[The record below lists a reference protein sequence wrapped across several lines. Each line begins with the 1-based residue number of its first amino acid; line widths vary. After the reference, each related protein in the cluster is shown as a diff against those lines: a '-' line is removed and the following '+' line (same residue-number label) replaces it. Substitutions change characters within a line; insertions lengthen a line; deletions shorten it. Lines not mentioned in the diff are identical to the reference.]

1 MPDYTGGYTGAVDS
15 ASRRDVMDAQVRE
28 ALQAVALSEWKQKQ
42 AIDQAARQQRAQQGA
57 MQSLQQ
63 LNAPPG
69 GPQAP
74 PPGQSSVPMMQ
85 PPAAQPP
92 ISLTGQA
99 PPSFSPGL
107 GPNSPGVATMDR
119 SAGIQAPGFVPIPG
133 GGFAPPPPGMGA
145 AGPGAG
151 AIGSPPPMPT
161 PTLPANMMDVPRALE
176 SMKKAG
182 VPADQQFDVLE
193 QMLPVMTAQNKTE
206 LDKFKAGIEAK
217 KAAQAA
223 EKATFD
229 RVMLERQQ
237 ADKEKHTAAYA
248 SGVASRN
255 AARGADQG
263 TGGPLKQVEMIYPKK
278 PDGTVD
284 ETQPPLGTRGVTKD
298 GKMVVLDADG
308 NKTTM
313 QELGG
318 GTAKESKSSRVGV
331 TNVVRQGI
339 VKAGVTNSLARLNE
353 IEKDYG
359 DTSTS
364 SFFGQHADSPAT
376 RALYGAGKSTMSAK
390 QQKVDA
396 AWASFIDEAIPVFTG
411 GLRGSDSFRKFL
423 IEQAPGPGDKPAAQ
437 QEKRRLLRANIEGT
451 SKAFFNKFA
460 SDPSF
465 WAPGTKPEDVE
476 VVKQGDKGESK
487 VIDWNALPR

>member
-1 MPDYTGGYTGAVDS
+1 M
-15 ASRRDVMDAQVRE
+15 ASPFQESTQFYDAMRQRQPVLDAQVAE
-28 ALQAVALSEWKQKQ
+28 ALQAVAINEWKQKQ
-42 AIDQAARQQRAQQGA
+42 AIDNAARQQKAQQGA

-63 LNAPPG
+63 LNAPPA

-74 PPGQSSVPMMQ
+74 PPGAPSVPMMQ

-107 GPNSPGVATMDR
+107 GPNSPGVANMDR

-145 AGPGAG
+145 GGQESGP
-151 AIGSPPPMPT
+151 IPTPPAMPQ

-176 SMKKAG
+176 SMKKAKI
-182 VPADQQFDVLE
+182 PEDQQFDVLE
-193 QMLPVMTAQNKTE
+193 KMLPVMSAQNKTE
-206 LDKFKAGIEAK
+206 LDKFKATIEAK
-217 KAAQAA
+217 KAGEAA
-223 EKATFD
+223 AKAAFD
-229 RVMLERQQ
+229 RVIKERQVGAQ
-237 ADKEKHTAAYA
+237 EKRAAAYER
-248 SGVASRN
+248 GVN
-255 AARGADQG
+255 ARTAGGGAEK
-263 TGGPLKQVEMIYPKK
+263 TTNKEYVYPRKA
-278 PDGTVD
+278 DGTVD
-284 ETQPPLGTRGVTKD
+284 ESKGPIGTRAMTAT
-298 GKMVVLDADG
+298 GKVVVRDLDG
-308 NKTTM
+308 NETTLSA
-313 QELGG
+313 LGG
-318 GTAKESKSSRVGV
+318 GTAKESKDSKVGV

-339 VKAGVTNSLARLNE
+339 VKAGVTNSLARLDE
-353 IEKDYG
+353 IEKEYG
-359 DTSTS
+359 DTATS
-364 SFFGQHADSPAT
+364 SFFGQHADNPAS
-376 RALYGAGKSTMSAK
+376 RAMYGVGKSTQSAK

-437 QEKRRLLRANIEGT
+437 QEKRRLLRANIQGT

-465 WAPGTKPEDVE
+465 RAPGTKPEDVE